1 MEENYQQQYVLD
13 IKGKKYEDSIPVEW
27 DQYTIGSSER
37 SDLCIE
43 DQKLAPVHIK
53 LRVQNDILTVTNLG
67 GDKATSIGWQ
77 KLTHGKMYIL
87 DEGDKLSLGN
97 LKIKIKVENV
107 EYVDD
112 SELSDPEIDTPPQL
126 DSLDTDDLDDSDAD
140 EDEDVTDPNVEIPE
154 NDESDID
161 ELDDVTDPNVE
172 IPDGEVEED
181 DEDEDDEDSDA
192 EAFENEASELEDDE
206 PTEPRKGLPKFSKPS
221 DKLSIKK
228 AKGKYIAKG
237 PLPGP
242 ISRLSYLTFNISL
255 VVMTKFFFFNHFEL
269 NQMWNEQ
276 WKKVWPHI
284 IGNIEKYYPIV
295 EKLVPKDSGAKI
307 TPFVKSST
315 TYEFLALYIILCVI
329 TSILFSKS
337 IGYAFGLVMSDGNLI
352 TNRIKAL
359 FRGIFAVITTP
370 FIIFD
375 LPLLIGKR
383 SLKEVLSGTRFY
395 FSNRFVKIISA
406 PLVFF
411 LCLILFL
418 SPLGLYIEQ
427 IQEGYNLEVTEQSK
441 VKNFAK
447 KTKMKPK
454 KHSFNSQYLGGVV
467 NFHSSNY
474 WEFLPH
480 INVKG
485 KKASLGLVVIDT
497 KTDERVILTKKE
509 SKVNLAPTFEKWKA
523 YDPLLKYMDQD
534 AFNVLSGKSESN
546 KIYGRKIVD
555 SLSLNMENIAL
566 LPQKTGPFIAFPLL
580 LKKEFSEL
588 VPQIKTHKTD
598 IYELHDAYLF
608 SFVKGKKYQTLK
620 LKGLAFTE
628 YKVDL
633 VDPKSKGKK
642 LQKAVIGQ
650 VLTQVKGS
658 KKLKHEEEDSNW
670 SKDLDLFAK
679 IVETN
684 KLPAA
689 DKKYLEKRILSRAL
703 RAYNEDNAPLK
714 EGLIA
719 MIKSLDKALLFFIS
733 QSKDSQLAEFRLSI
747 ITIQK
752 ALSEGDAKFFK
763 ANTK

>member
-13 IKGKKYEDSIPVEW
+13 IKGKKYEDSVPVEW

-97 LKIKIKVENV
+97 IKIKIKVENV

-112 SELSDPEIDTPPQL
+112 SEASKPELDT
-126 DSLDTDDLDDSDAD
+126 LDTDDLDDSDD
-140 EDEDVTDPNVEIPE
+140 EAFEDVTDPEAEIPE
-154 NDESDID
+154 SDVEELEDEDSTES
-161 ELDDVTDPNVE
+161 ELTDPNVE
-172 IPDGEVEED
+172 IPDSEDSEIEDEDELED
-181 DEDEDDEDSDA
+181 DEDIEE
-192 EAFENEASELEDDE
+192 DE

-221 DKLSIKK
+221 EKLAIKK
-228 AKGKYIAKG
+228 TKGKYISKG
-237 PLPGP
+237 SLPGP

-269 NQMWNEQ
+269 NQMWNDQ

-295 EKLVPKDSGAKI
+295 EKLVPKDIGAKI
-307 TPFVKSST
+307 TPFVKSSN
-315 TYEFLALYIILCVI
+315 TYEFLALYIILCAATSVI
-329 TSILFSKS
+329 FSKN
-337 IGYAFGLVMSDGNLI
+337 IGYAFGFVMSDGNLI

-359 FRGIFAVITTP
+359 FRGVFTVITTP
-370 FIIFD
+370 LVIFD

-395 FSNRFVKIISA
+395 FSNKFVKIISA

-411 LCLILFL
+411 LCLVLFL
-418 SPLGLYIEQ
+418 SPLALYLEQ
-427 IQEGYNLEVTEQSK
+427 IQESYNLTVTEQAK
-441 VKNFAK
+441 VKNFAR
-447 KTKMKPK
+447 KTKVRPTKHAMK
-454 KHSFNSQYLGGVV
+454 SQYFGGKLS
-467 NFHSSNY
+467 FHSSQY

-480 INVKG
+480 VAMKG
-485 KKASLGLVVIDT
+485 KKASLALKVIDT
-497 KTDERVILTKKE
+497 KTDERVLLTKKA
-509 SKVNLAPTFEKWKA
+509 SKIDLKPTFEKWNS
-523 YDPLLKYMDQD
+523 YDPLLKYMDES
-534 AFNVLSGKSESN
+534 AYEALNGKSKSTT
-546 KIYGRKIVD
+546 IYGKKIVD
-555 SLSLNMENIAL
+555 SLSLNQENIAF
-566 LPQKTGPFIAFPLL
+566 LPQKTGPFITFPLL
-580 LKKEFSEL
+580 LKKEFGEL
-588 VPQIKTHKTD
+588 VPQIKTHRTD
-598 IYELHDAYLF
+598 IYELSDSYLF
-608 SFVKGKKYQTLK
+608 SFQKGKKYSALK
-620 LKGLAFTE
+620 LKGLEFTE
-628 YKVDL
+628 YKVNL

-642 LQKAVIGQ
+642 LQKAVITQ
-650 VLTQVKGS
+650 ILTQAKGT
-658 KKLKHEEEDSNW
+658 KKLKHSKEDSHW
-670 SKDLDLFAK
+670 AKDLDLFANVVK
-679 IVETN
+679 TN

-689 DKKYLEKRILSRAL
+689 DKKYLEKRILTTAL

-714 EGLIA
+714 EGLIS

-747 ITIQK
+747 IRIQK

-763 ANTK
+763 ANKKK